1 MPSRILKQTETL
13 AVIKI
18 WGTNASGSISLAT
31 DLLSPTMVIQG
42 TPTVN
47 ISYLTWT
54 VSSANTDV
62 INIKRN
68 GSTVIGLYQNTGEI
82 DLSANGGFTEDT
94 DNTHDFDYQI
104 IGTGY
109 CYMTV
114 RKVSGY
120 KSKIQPETF
129 GQYDNVNSITE

>member
-1 MPSRILKQTETL
+1 MPARILKQTETL

-18 WGTNASGSISLAT
+18 CGSNTTGTVTLAT
-31 DLLSPTMVIQG
+31 DLLSPTMVVQG

-47 ISYLTWT
+47 ISYITWT
-54 VSSANTDV
+54 VSSANSDV

-82 DLSANGGFTEDT
+82 DLSANGGFAEDT
-94 DNTHDFDYQI
+94 DNTFDFEYQI

-129 GQYDNVNSITE
+129 GQYDNTNSITE

>member
-1 MPSRILKQTETL
+1 MAHRILKQTETL

-18 WGTNASGSISLAT
+18 WGTNTTGTISLAT

-54 VSSANTDV
+54 VSSADGDV
-62 INIKRN
+62 VNIKRN
-68 GSTVIGLYQNTGEI
+68 GSTVIGLFQNTGEI
-82 DLSANGGFTEDT
+82 DLSANGGFSEDT
-94 DNTHDFDYQI
+94 DNTYDLAYQI

-114 RKVSGY
+114 RKVAGY